1 MTITIHEVTALP
13 GGYNQ
18 YIPDE
23 APAARKSTFFDSDF
37 RYMKR

>member
-1 MTITIHEVTALP
+1 MTITIHEHEVTALP

-23 APAARKSTFFDSDF
+23 APAARKKYLF
-37 RYMKR
+37 